1 MELTINTS
9 RFEVSR
15 NVAENASETSS
26 ASGAQK
32 ADGQMARSLVS
43 TSELPECQGDDF
55 ARAVDAISPETFSRD
70 DDLGRLVSSAFNFPA
85 PPMPEFK

>member
-9 RFEVSR
+9 RFEISR
-15 NVAENASETSS
+15 NVAENASE

-32 ADGQMARSLVS
+32 ADGQVSKPLVS
-43 TSELPECQGDDF
+43 TNELAVAGDEF
-55 ARAVDAISPETFSRD
+55 ASAVDAIPSETFSRE
-70 DDLGRLVSSAFNFPA
+70 DDLGRLVTSAFNFQA